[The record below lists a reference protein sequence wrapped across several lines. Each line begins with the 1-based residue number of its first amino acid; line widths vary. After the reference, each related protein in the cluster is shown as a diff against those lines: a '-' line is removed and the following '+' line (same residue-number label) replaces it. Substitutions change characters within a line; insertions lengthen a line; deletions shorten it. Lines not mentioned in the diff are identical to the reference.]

1 MTTFVLDASA
11 VIRYADREPGAE
23 RVREILIAC
32 TAWKA
37 DLCISAVQ
45 WGEVA
50 GNLRKRFGA
59 LREEALLGALL
70 PSEVRIVPA
79 TAERAV
85 RAAAL
90 KVDRNLAYA
99 GGFALNLAMDSPDH
113 VLVTADYGFKT
124 VEDLAR
130 IEFLPRMQ

>member
-23 RVREILIAC
+23 RVQELLIAC
-32 TAWKA
+32 AAWKA
-37 DLCISAVQ
+37 DICISAVQ

-50 GNLRKRFGA
+50 GNFRKRFGA
-59 LREEALLGALL
+59 PREEALLGALL

-85 RAAAL
+85 CAAAL

-99 GGFALNLAMDSPDH
+99 DGFAVDLAMDSPDH
-113 VLVTADYGFKT
+113 VLVTADYGFKA
-124 VEDLAR
+124 VESLIK
-130 IEFLPRMQ
+130 IEFLPGN